1 MRKDKKNM
9 PSNLKNVLNHPTRP
23 KPKIVFTESHN
34 TSDFASSSA
43 NVVNGNI
50 GSNSTNKN
58 LVPATGNN
66 AFCACCDEPLGT
78 KHYSYQMD
86 RKYYRKIYPES
97 PLDNRTYTCRGCYT
111 NIEKLKENDTSI
123 PDEDVASDEEEEEE
137 QSAPSTH
144 KRLRMHEPEAYR
156 SNSITRVVNAKNDAV
171 AHPVIHFAAPA
182 NQVDI
187 FLEFRMNYEEKSAL
201 VLRKRLDNCIL
212 LSELHKIA
220 TSIAETEFGQNI
232 SVHRICRVQRDCH
245 GIIINEALRD
255 EKVFEDYPLLNK
267 DHIVINVAKVIIKKE
282 C

>member
-1 MRKDKKNM
+1 M
-9 PSNLKNVLNHPTRP
+9 PVSSKNVLNHSTRP
-23 KPKIVFTESHN
+23 KPKIVFTESHS
-34 TSDFASSSA
+34 TSDSSSV
-43 NVVNGNI
+43 NSGNGNI
-50 GSNSTNKN
+50 SSSTGNH

-78 KHYSYQMD
+78 KHYNYQMD
-86 RKYYRKIYPES
+86 RKYYKKIYPES
-97 PLDNRTYTCRGCYT
+97 PLDKRTYTCRGCYT
-111 NIEKLKENDTSI
+111 NIEKLKENEASI
-123 PDEDVASDEEEEEE
+123 PDDVSSAEEGEEELP
-137 QSAPSTH
+137 APPAC
-144 KRLRMHEPEAYR
+144 KRLRKHDEPEEHR
-156 SNSITRVVNAKNDAV
+156 SNSITRVVSAKGDAV
-171 AHPVIHFAAPA
+171 AHPIVHFAVPA
-182 NQVDI
+182 NQADI
-187 FLEFRMNYEEKSAL
+187 YLEFRLNYEEKSAL

-245 GIIINEALRD
+245 GIIVNEALRD